1 MPQTPISE
9 QATQQHEADEE
20 AQWLREHVTE
30 ADRERRQL
38 EEEYRK
44 VQTALETT
52 RRESEFG
59 CYRAV
64 DEDRVPK
71 VRNGKPG

>member
-1 MPQTPISE
+1 MTQTPIRE

-20 AQWLREHVTE
+20 AQWLREHATE
-30 ADRERRQL
+30 ADRERHQL
-38 EEEYRK
+38 EEEHQK

-52 RRESEFG
+52 RRESELR

-64 DEDRVPK
+64 DENRVPR